1 MFKQKYKNTKI
12 KLLIIVMIYM
22 LIYLVSIIITKKL
35 S

>member
-1 MFKQKYKNTKI
+1 MFEQKYKNTKI